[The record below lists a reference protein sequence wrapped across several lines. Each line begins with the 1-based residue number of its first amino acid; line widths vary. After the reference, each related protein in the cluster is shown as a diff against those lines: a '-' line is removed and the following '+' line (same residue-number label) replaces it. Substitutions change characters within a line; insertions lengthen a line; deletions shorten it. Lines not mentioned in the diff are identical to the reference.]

1 MAKIKYKIIQLTN
14 CCINIAAEKKAQNM
28 KFNLK
33 SFLIYSFILFI
44 NLNTFAQQKGKVVL
58 SGYVRDSKSGEDLIG
73 VSVIVKE
80 TGKGAVTNE
89 YGYYSITLE
98 PNSYTVSIKYLGY
111 NTINQTINLSSNQK
125 ISFELVPQNKE
136 LKAVNVVGEKKNEN
150 IKTTE
155 MSTNKLDMKTISK
168 IPALLGE
175 VDLVRSIQLL
185 PGVSTVGE
193 GASGFNVRGGS
204 IDQNLILLDE
214 APVYNSSHLFGF
226 FSVFNPDA
234 VKDVKLFKGGINA
247 KYGGRL
253 SSILDVRL
261 KDGNKKHFAAQGGIG
276 LIFSRL
282 TLEGPINKGKGSYI
296 IAGRRSYGDV
306 LATPF
311 LAGNKDFDG
320 FQLYFYDLT
329 LKANYSLGKKDK
341 VYLSGYMGR
350 DVFGVSSFGFNWGN
364 QTLTARWNH
373 EIKSK
378 LFSNTT
384 AFYSN
389 YDYGIGTDNIGA
401 RDAFKWTSRIINY
414 SLKQDFTWYLN
425 SKNTINLGGQ
435 SIFYQ
440 FNPANASFVS
450 GGVRQDINLP
460 YKYSLENALYASND
474 QTINARLS
482 VSYGIRFSTFHYL
495 GNGEKQIYSNEYNSF
510 GKILTG
516 IEKYKDFE
524 SMQNYFNLEP
534 RAAVKYELN
543 SSSSLKASYMR
554 TSQYVHLISNTAAS
568 IPLDVW
574 TPSTNNIKPQIAD
587 QVAIGY
593 FKNFGSTKN
602 DYETSI
608 EGYYKD
614 MQNQIDYID
623 GADLLLNP
631 YLEGQILSGK
641 GRAYGLEFFVKKNTG
656 KLTGFIS
663 YTLARTER
671 QVDRINNNDW
681 YPTRFDKLHNLN
693 LVVSYDLN
701 KRWTI
706 NTNVV
711 YGSGTPVN
719 LPTNKFAFEG
729 YQVPQN
735 PSAPRNNVRIPDF
748 FRIDLT
754 ATVKSKDRKQP
765 EIMPTNF
772 LKRMKYTYEWEIV
785 FGVYNLLGK
794 RNAFAVYPRVND
806 KSPAITEMVQF
817 SLFAVPIPAFTYNF
831 KF

>member
-1 MAKIKYKIIQLTN
+1 MKQKMNYTL
-14 CCINIAAEKKAQNM
+14 KK
-28 KFNLK
+28 
-33 SFLIYSFILFI
+33 LFI
-44 NLNTFAQQKGKVVL
+44 YTLLIFTSYEAYSQQKVVL
-58 SGYVRDSKSGEDLIG
+58 SGYIRDAKTGEELIG
-73 VSVIVKE
+73 VTIINKE
-80 TGKGAVTNE
+80 TGKGTTTNE
-89 YGYYSITLE
+89 YGYYSITLQ
-98 PNSYTVSIKYLGY
+98 PGNYTFSIKYVGY
-111 NTINQTINLSSNQK
+111 GTLNQVVNITSNQK
-125 ISFELVPQNKE
+125 LNLELTPQEKV
-136 LKAVNVVGEKKNEN
+136 LKSVNIVGERKDEN

-234 VKDVKLFKGGINA
+234 VKDVKLFKGGINS

-261 KDGNKKHFAAQGGIG
+261 KEGNKKHFAVQGGVG

-282 TLEGPINKGKGSYI
+282 TLEGPIKKGKGSYI

-311 LAGNKDFDG
+311 LAGNKDLKG

-329 LKANYSLGKKDK
+329 IKANYNIGKKDK
-341 VYLSGYMGR
+341 IFLSGYMGR

-378 LFSNTT
+378 IFSNTT

-401 RDAFKWTSRIINY
+401 RDAFRWTSRIINY

-425 SKNTINLGGQ
+425 SKNTINFGGQ

-440 FNPANASFVS
+440 FNPANANFVS

-460 YKYSLENALYASND
+460 YKYSLENALYVSND
-474 QTINARLS
+474 QTINTRLS
-482 VSYGIRFSTFHYL
+482 FSYGLRFSTFHYL
-495 GNGEKQIYSNEYNSF
+495 GKGEKQIYSNEFDLS
-510 GKILTG
+510 GRKPLG
-516 IEKYKDFE
+516 SEKYDDWE

-568 IPLDVW
+568 VPLDVW
-574 TPSTNNIKPQIAD
+574 TPSTNNINPQIAD

-593 FKNFGSTKN
+593 FKNFGNTKN
-602 DYETSI
+602 DYETSV
-608 EGYYKD
+608 EAYYKT

-631 YLEGQILSGK
+631 ILEGQILSGK

-656 KLTGFIS
+656 KLTGFVS

-693 LVVSYDLN
+693 LVVSYDLG

-706 NTNVV
+706 NTNWV

-729 YQVPQN
+729 YQVPHN
-735 PSAPRNNVRIPDF
+735 PTAPRNNIRIPDF

-754 ATVKSKDRKQP
+754 ATVKSKERKQP
-765 EIMPTNF
+765 EFMPTNF

>member
-1 MAKIKYKIIQLTN
+1 MNFSFKSIFLY
-14 CCINIAAEKKAQNM
+14 
-28 KFNLK
+28 
-33 SFLIYSFILFI
+33 SFLILFS
-44 NLNTFAQQKGKVVL
+44 LPSFAQQKSVL
-58 SGYVRDSKSGEDLIG
+58 SGYIRDNKTGEELIG
-73 VSVIVKE
+73 VSVVIKE
-80 TGKGAVTNE
+80 NGKGAVTNE
-89 YGYYSITLE
+89 YGFFSLTL
-98 PNSYTVSIKYLGY
+98 PPATYTVSVKYLGY
-111 NTINQTINLSSNQK
+111 TTVTQAIDLSTSQKLNL
-125 ISFELVPQNKE
+125 ELVPQNKE
-136 LKAVNVVGEKKNEN
+136 LKTVNITSEKKDEN

-261 KDGNKKHFAAQGGIG
+261 KEGNKKHFAAQGGIG

-282 TLEGPINKGKGSYI
+282 TLEGPIKKGKGSYI

-306 LATPF
+306 LASPF
-311 LAGNKDFDG
+311 LAGDPDFKG

-329 LKANYSLGKKDK
+329 MKANYSLGEKDK
-341 VYLSGYMGR
+341 IYLSGYMGR
-350 DVFGVSSFGFNWGN
+350 DVFGVASFGFNWGN

-373 EIKSK
+373 INSNK

-401 RDAFKWTSRIINY
+401 REAFKWTSRIINY

-425 SKNTINLGGQ
+425 SKNTINFGGQ
-435 SIFYQ
+435 SIFYE
-440 FNPANASFVS
+440 FRPANASFVS
-450 GGVRQDINLP
+450 GGVRQDIDLP
-460 YKYSLENALYASND
+460 FKYALENALYASND
-474 QTINARLS
+474 QVINSRISL
-482 VSYGIRFSTFHYL
+482 SYGLRFSTFHYL
-495 GNGEKQIYSNEYNSF
+495 GKGVRQDYGSGFTSF
-510 GKILTG
+510 GREYLG
-516 IEKYKDFE
+516 SQSFNDFE
-524 SMQNYFNLEP
+524 SIQNYFNLEP

-543 SSSSLKASYMR
+543 ATSSLKASYMR
-554 TSQYVHLISNTAAS
+554 TTQYVHLISNTAAS

-574 TPSTNNIKPQIAD
+574 TPSTNNIKPQISD

-593 FKNFGSTKN
+593 FKNFGNTKN
-602 DYETSI
+602 DYETSV
-608 EGYYKD
+608 EAYYKT
-614 MQNQIDYID
+614 MQNQIDYVD

-656 KLTGFIS
+656 RLTGFIS

-701 KRWTI
+701 KRWTL

-719 LPTNKFAFEG
+719 LPTNAFVFEG
-729 YQVPQN
+729 YQVPHN
-735 PSAPRNNVRIPDF
+735 PAAPRNNIRIPDF

-754 ATVKSKDRKQP
+754 ATVKSKERKQP
-765 EIMPTNF
+765 EFMPTNF

-794 RNAFAVYPRVND
+794 RNAFAVYPRIND
-806 KSPAITEMVQF
+806 KSPAITELVQF

>member
-1 MAKIKYKIIQLTN
+1 MNFT
-14 CCINIAAEKKAQNM
+14 
-28 KFNLK
+28 LK
-33 SFLIYSFILFI
+33 SFLIYSIIFF
-44 NLNTFAQQKGKVVL
+44 LNFTAYAQTKDKVVL
-58 SGYVRDSKSGEDLIG
+58 SGYVRDSKTGEDLIG
-73 VSVIVKE
+73 VSIIIKE
-80 TGKGAVTNE
+80 TGKGAITNE
-89 YGYYSITLE
+89 YGFYSITLVSGDY
-98 PNSYTVSIKYLGY
+98 NISIKYLGY
-111 NTINQTINLSSNQK
+111 TTITQPMDLFINKK

-136 LKAVNVVGEKKNEN
+136 LKTVNVVGEKKNEN

-214 APVYNSSHLFGF
+214 APVYNSAHLFGF

-234 VKDVKLFKGGINA
+234 VKDVKLLKGGINA

-261 KDGNKKHFAAQGGIG
+261 KDGNKKQFAVQGGIG

-282 TLEGPINKGKGSYI
+282 TLEGPIKKGKGSYI

-306 LATPF
+306 LAAPL
-311 LAGNKDFDG
+311 LAGNKDFNG
-320 FQLYFYDLT
+320 LQLYFYDFT
-329 LKANYSLGKKDK
+329 AKVNYSFGKKDK
-341 VYLSGYMGR
+341 VFLSGYIGR
-350 DVFGVSSFGFNWGN
+350 DVFGVASFGFNWGN

-389 YDYGIGTDNIGA
+389 YDYGIGTDNLNG
-401 RDAFKWTSRIINY
+401 RSGFKWTSKIINY

-425 SKNTINLGGQ
+425 TKNTINFGGQ
-435 SIFYQ
+435 TLFYQ
-440 FNPANASFVS
+440 FNPANASFIS
-450 GGVRQDINLP
+450 GGIRQDLNLP
-460 YKYSLENALYASND
+460 NKYALENALYVSND
-474 QTINARLS
+474 QIINSSIS
-482 VSYGIRFSTFHYL
+482 VSYGLRFSTFHYL
-495 GNGEKQIYSNEYNSF
+495 GKGEKQIYSNEYNSF
-510 GKILTG
+510 GKVPIG
-516 IEKYKDFE
+516 IERYDDWE
-524 SMQNYFNLEP
+524 SMQNYFNFEP

-543 SSSSLKASYMR
+543 SSSSVKASYMR
-554 TSQYVHLISNTAAS
+554 TTQYVHLISNTAAS
-568 IPLDVW
+568 VPLDVW
-574 TPSTNNIKPQIAD
+574 TPSTNNIKPQLSD

-593 FKNFGSTKN
+593 FKNFGTTKN
-602 DYETSI
+602 DYEFSVET
-608 EGYYKD
+608 YYKTL
-614 MQNQIDYID
+614 QNQIDYID

-631 YLEGQILSGK
+631 RLEAQILSGI
-641 GRAYGLEFFVKKNTG
+641 GRAYGLEFFVKKNSG

-671 QVDRINNNDW
+671 QVDKINNNDW

-693 LVVSYDLN
+693 LIVSYDLN

-706 NTNVV
+706 NSNLV

-729 YQVPQN
+729 FQVPHN
-735 PSAPRNNVRIPDF
+735 PNAPRNNIRIPDF
-748 FRIDLT
+748 FRVDLT

-765 EIMPTNF
+765 DIMPTNF
-772 LKRMKYTYEWEIV
+772 FKRMKYTYEWEIV
-785 FGVYNLLGK
+785 FGVYNILGR
-794 RNAFAVYPRVND
+794 RNAFAVYPRLND
-806 KSPAITEMVQF
+806 NKPPTNEMAQF

>member
-1 MAKIKYKIIQLTN
+1 MN
-14 CCINIAAEKKAQNM
+14 
-28 KFNLK
+28 FSFK
-33 SFLIYSFILFI
+33 SIFIYSFFI
-44 NLNTFAQQKGKVVL
+44 FLSFPVFAQQKSVL
-58 SGYVRDSKSGEDLIG
+58 SGYIRDNKTGEELIG
-73 VSVIVKE
+73 VSVVIKE
-80 TGKGAVTNE
+80 NGKGAVTNE
-89 YGYYSITLE
+89 YGFFSLTL
-98 PNSYTVSIKYLGY
+98 PPATYTVSVKYLGY
-111 NTINQTINLSSNQK
+111 TTVTQTIDLSTSQKLNL
-125 ISFELVPQNKE
+125 ELAPQNKE
-136 LKAVNVVGEKKNEN
+136 LKTVNITTEKKDEN

-261 KDGNKKHFAAQGGIG
+261 KEGNKKHFAAQGGIG

-282 TLEGPINKGKGSYI
+282 TLEGPIKKGKGSYI

-306 LATPF
+306 LASPF
-311 LAGNKDFDG
+311 LAGNPDFKG

-329 LKANYSLGKKDK
+329 MKANYSLSDKDK
-341 VYLSGYMGR
+341 IYLSGYMGR
-350 DVFGVSSFGFNWGN
+350 DVFGVASFGFNWGN

-373 EIKSK
+373 INSNK

-401 RDAFKWTSRIINY
+401 REAFKWTSRIINY

-425 SKNTINLGGQ
+425 SKNTINFGGQ
-435 SIFYQ
+435 SIFYE
-440 FNPANASFVS
+440 FRPANASFVS
-450 GGVRQDINLP
+450 GGVRQDIDLP
-460 YKYSLENALYASND
+460 FKYALENALYASND
-474 QTINARLS
+474 QVINSRISL
-482 VSYGIRFSTFHYL
+482 SYGLRFSTFHYL
-495 GNGEKQIYSNEYNSF
+495 GKGVRQDYGSDFTSF
-510 GKILTG
+510 GREYLG
-516 IEKYKDFE
+516 SQSFSDFE
-524 SMQNYFNLEP
+524 SIQNYFNLEP

-543 SSSSLKASYMR
+543 ATSSLKASYMR
-554 TSQYVHLISNTAAS
+554 TTQYVHLISNTAAS

-574 TPSTNNIKPQIAD
+574 TPSTNNIKPQISD

-593 FKNFGSTKN
+593 FKNFGNTKN
-602 DYETSI
+602 DYETSV
-608 EGYYKD
+608 EAYYKT
-614 MQNQIDYID
+614 MQNQIDYVD

-641 GRAYGLEFFVKKNTG
+641 GRAYGLEFYVKKNTG
-656 KLTGFIS
+656 RLTGFIS

-701 KRWTI
+701 KRWTL

-719 LPTNKFAFEG
+719 LPTNAFIFEG
-729 YQVPQN
+729 YQVPHN
-735 PSAPRNNVRIPDF
+735 PAAPRNNIRIPDF

-754 ATVKSKDRKQP
+754 ATVKSKERKQP
-765 EIMPTNF
+765 EFMPTNF

-794 RNAFAVYPRVND
+794 RNAFAVYPRIND
-806 KSPAITEMVQF
+806 KSPAITELVQF

>member
-1 MAKIKYKIIQLTN
+1 MNFT
-14 CCINIAAEKKAQNM
+14 
-28 KFNLK
+28 LK
-33 SFLIYSFILFI
+33 SILIYSFLSIVSLSV
-44 NLNTFAQQKGKVVL
+44 FAQQKSVL
-58 SGYVRDSKSGEDLIG
+58 SGYIRDNKTGEELIG
-73 VSVIVKE
+73 VSVLIKE
-80 TGKGAVTNE
+80 NGKGAITNE
-89 YGYYSITLE
+89 YGFFSLTL
-98 PNSYTVSIKYLGY
+98 PPATYTVSVKYLGY
-111 NTINQTINLSSNQK
+111 TTVTQTIDLSTSQKLNL
-125 ISFELVPQNKE
+125 ELAPQNKE
-136 LKAVNVVGEKKNEN
+136 LKTVNITSEKKDEN
-150 IKTTE
+150 LKTTE

-261 KDGNKKHFAAQGGIG
+261 KEGNKKHFAAQGGIG

-282 TLEGPINKGKGSYI
+282 TLEGPIKKGKGSYI

-311 LAGNKDFDG
+311 LAGNADFKG

-329 LKANYSLGKKDK
+329 VKGNYSLSEKDK

-350 DVFGVSSFGFNWGN
+350 DVFGVASFGFNWGN

-373 EIKSK
+373 IFSDK

-401 RDAFKWTSRIINY
+401 REAFKWTSRIINY

-425 SKNTINLGGQ
+425 SKNTINFGGQ

-440 FNPANASFVS
+440 FQPANASFVS
-450 GGVRQDINLP
+450 GGIRQDINLP
-460 YKYSLENALYASND
+460 YKYALENALYASND
-474 QTINARLS
+474 QVINSRISL
-482 VSYGIRFSTFHYL
+482 SYGLRFSTFHYL
-495 GNGEKQIYSNEYNSF
+495 GKGVRQNYGEGFTSF
-510 GKILTG
+510 GREYISSQSFN
-516 IEKYKDFE
+516 DFE
-524 SMQNYFNLEP
+524 SIQNYFNLEP

-543 SSSSLKASYMR
+543 ATSSLKASYMR
-554 TSQYVHLISNTAAS
+554 TTQYVHLISNTAAS

-574 TPSTNNIKPQIAD
+574 TPSTNNIKPQLSD

-602 DYETSI
+602 DYETSV
-608 EGYYKD
+608 EAYYKT
-614 MQNQIDYID
+614 MQNQIDYVD

-656 KLTGFIS
+656 RLTGFIS

-693 LVVSYDLN
+693 LVVSYDLT

-706 NTNVV
+706 NTNLV

-719 LPTNKFAFEG
+719 LPTNAFVFEG
-729 YQVPQN
+729 YQVPHN
-735 PSAPRNNVRIPDF
+735 PAAPRNNIRIPDF

-765 EIMPTNF
+765 DIMPTNF
-772 LKRMKYTYEWEIV
+772 FKRMKYTYEWEIV

-794 RNAFAVYPRVND
+794 RNAFAVYPRIND
-806 KSPAITEMVQF
+806 KSPAITELVQF

>member
-1 MAKIKYKIIQLTN
+1 MVFNKLL
-14 CCINIAAEKKAQNM
+14 KAVH
-28 KFNLK
+28 
-33 SFLIYSFILFI
+33 SVLFI
-44 NLNTFAQQKGKVVL
+44 FIIGSGFAQKVEKSVL
-58 SGYVRDSKSGEDLIG
+58 SGYVRDAKTGEELIG
-73 VSVIVKE
+73 VSVVTKE
-80 TGKGAVTNE
+80 NGKGTATNE
-89 YGYYSITLE
+89 YGFFSLSLSPGTYNISVKYVGYTTL
-98 PNSYTVSIKYLGY
+98 
-111 NTINQTINLSSNQK
+111 NQVVDLSTSQK
-125 ISFELVPQNKE
+125 LNIELTPQTKE
-136 LKAVNVVGEKKNEN
+136 LKTINVTGERKDEN
-150 IKTTE
+150 LKTTE
-155 MSTNKLDMKTISK
+155 MSTNRLDMKAITK

-175 VDLVRSIQLL
+175 VDLIKSIQSL

-276 LIFSRL
+276 IIFSRL
-282 TLEGPINKGKGSYI
+282 TLEGPIKKGKGSYI

-306 LATPF
+306 LAAPF

-320 FQLYFYDLT
+320 LQLYFYDLT
-329 LKANYSLGKKDK
+329 LKANYSLGQKDK
-341 VYLSGYMGR
+341 VFLSGYIGR
-350 DVFGVSSFGFNWGN
+350 DVFGVASFGFNWGN

-373 EIKSK
+373 INSNK

-401 RDAFKWTSRIINY
+401 REAFKWTSRIINY
-414 SLKQDFTWYLN
+414 SLKQDFTWYSN
-425 SKNTINLGGQ
+425 SKNTINFGGQ
-435 SIFYQ
+435 SLYYTFR
-440 FNPANASFVS
+440 PANASFVS
-450 GGVRQDINLP
+450 GGVKQSIDLP
-460 YKYSLENALYASND
+460 FKYALENALYVSND
-474 QTINARLS
+474 QVINNRFSA
-482 VSYGIRFSTFHYL
+482 SYGLRFSTFHYL
-495 GNGEKQIYSNEYNSF
+495 GKGEKQIYGSEFNSF
-510 GKILTG
+510 GRELEK
-516 IEKYKDFE
+516 IEKYNDWE
-524 SMQNYFNLEP
+524 SMQNYFNFEP

-543 SSSSLKASYMR
+543 ASSSLKASYMR
-554 TSQYVHLISNTAAS
+554 TSQYIHLISNTAAS

-574 TPSTNNIKPQIAD
+574 TPSTNNIKPQLSD

-593 FKNFGSTKN
+593 FKNFGNTKN

-608 EGYYKD
+608 EAYYKT
-614 MQNQIDYID
+614 MENQIDYID
-623 GADLLLNP
+623 GADLLLNQFI
-631 YLEGQILSGK
+631 EGQVLAGK
-641 GRAYGLEFFVKKNTG
+641 GRAYGLEFFIKKNTG
-656 KLTGFIS
+656 RLTGFIS
-663 YTLARTER
+663 YTIAKTER
-671 QVDRINNNDW
+671 QVEKINNNDW

-693 LVVSYDLN
+693 VIVSYDLN
-701 KRWTI
+701 KRWAI

-719 LPTNKFAFEG
+719 LPTNKFSYEG
-729 YQVPQN
+729 FGVPHN
-735 PSAPRNNVRIPDF
+735 PNAPRNNIRIPDF

-754 ATVKSKDRKQP
+754 ASVKSKNRIQP

-772 LKRMKYTYEWEIV
+772 FKRMKYTYEWEII
-785 FGVYNLLGK
+785 FGVYNLLGR
-794 RNAFAVYPRVND
+794 RNAFAVYPQQV
-806 KSPAITEMVQF
+806 TENGINRTQMAQF
-817 SLFAVPIPAFTYNF
+817 SLFAIPIPAFTYNF

>member
-1 MAKIKYKIIQLTN
+1 MNFT
-14 CCINIAAEKKAQNM
+14 
-28 KFNLK
+28 LK
-33 SFLIYSFILFI
+33 SILIYLFLSFVSLSV
-44 NLNTFAQQKGKVVL
+44 FAQQKSVL
-58 SGYVRDSKSGEDLIG
+58 SGYIRDNKTGEELIG
-73 VSVIVKE
+73 VSVVIKE
-80 TGKGAVTNE
+80 NGKGAVTNE
-89 YGYYSITLE
+89 YGFFSLTL
-98 PNSYTVSIKYLGY
+98 PPATYTVSVKYLGY
-111 NTINQTINLSSNQK
+111 TTVTQTIDLSTSQKLNL
-125 ISFELVPQNKE
+125 ELAPQNKE
-136 LKAVNVVGEKKNEN
+136 LKTVNITSEKKDEN

-261 KDGNKKHFAAQGGIG
+261 KEGNKKHFAAQGGIG

-282 TLEGPINKGKGSYI
+282 TLEGPIKKGKGSYI

-311 LAGNKDFDG
+311 LAGNPDFKG

-329 LKANYSLGKKDK
+329 MKANYSLGEKDK
-341 VYLSGYMGR
+341 IYLSGYMGR
-350 DVFGVSSFGFNWGN
+350 DVFGVASFGFNWGN

-373 EIKSK
+373 INSNK

-401 RDAFKWTSRIINY
+401 REAFKWTSRIINY

-425 SKNTINLGGQ
+425 SKNTINFGGQ
-435 SIFYQ
+435 SIFYE
-440 FNPANASFVS
+440 FRPANASFVS
-450 GGVRQDINLP
+450 GGIRQDINLP
-460 YKYSLENALYASND
+460 FKYALENALYASND
-474 QTINARLS
+474 QVINSRISL
-482 VSYGIRFSTFHYL
+482 SYGLRFSTFHYL
-495 GNGEKQIYSNEYNSF
+495 GKGVRQDYGSGFNSF
-510 GKILTG
+510 GREYIG
-516 IEKYKDFE
+516 SQSFSDFE
-524 SMQNYFNLEP
+524 SIQNYFNLEP

-543 SSSSLKASYMR
+543 ATSSLKASYMR
-554 TSQYVHLISNTAAS
+554 TTQYVHLISNTAAS

-574 TPSTNNIKPQIAD
+574 TPSTNNIKPQISD

-593 FKNFGSTKN
+593 FKNFGNTKN
-602 DYETSI
+602 DYETSV
-608 EGYYKD
+608 EAYYKT
-614 MQNQIDYID
+614 MQNQIDYVD

-641 GRAYGLEFFVKKNTG
+641 GRAYGLEFYVKKNTG
-656 KLTGFIS
+656 RLTGFIS

-701 KRWTI
+701 KRWTL

-719 LPTNKFAFEG
+719 LPTNAFIFEG
-729 YQVPQN
+729 YQVPHN
-735 PSAPRNNVRIPDF
+735 PAAPRNNIRIPDF

-754 ATVKSKDRKQP
+754 ATVKSKERKQP
-765 EIMPTNF
+765 EFMPTNF

-794 RNAFAVYPRVND
+794 RNAFAVYPRIND
-806 KSPAITEMVQF
+806 KSPAITELVQF